1 MARAERN
8 RFVDILRNPETSRYG
23 EPLLS
28 KLKGWFN
35 WMHDAETKAKHRTD
49 FFPVFFACSND
60 LCGTDG
66 WWSSYIRRE
75 QSIFISTLV
84 MVALECVV
92 NQRIGNRSIGVIC
105 YLTAVVEDLK
115 AFFEK
120 YLETVCKDWHA
131 MLFPDERMGSYNI
144 ERLRKTVS
152 LAIRGPFEV
161 KGKNSDIV
169 FLLSMK
175 RQTGDSRYQGL
186 MTEPQLLGMH
196 YTRVRHRM
204 YAFIHDLLP
213 PESAKRA
220 RREKDTQQKKDN
232 KLDRTLKFYGDL
244 KNTTIETWN
253 WFSPDNYRV
262 GNERQTNWQMI
273 TSLKQELPFIY
284 YNSFRDL
291 IIRDLKDTDVK
302 IGDDFWNRG
311 YWKWILDKG
320 FDFWSEMT
328 PRYGWPEPAEDTFSN
343 VGQNTINDISWWKK
357 TLGSNPQCRPRMM
370 KDKRRKD
377 DLSSMRTEK
386 QLAEEVD
393 GDRGVQPTRAQVFET
408 WKSSML
414 HCSTV
419 TLTSSG
425 GMITICLPFSR
436 LHKEHVFDTMSTI
449 GDDVIYKDSAGWLA
463 RALAEATEIE
473 IENSGEL
480 LFCSFA

>member
-8 RFVDILRNPETSRYG
+8 DFVDILRNPETSRYG

-28 KLKGWFN
+28 KLQEWFT
-35 WMHDAETKAKHRTD
+35 WMHGAKTKAKHRTE
-49 FFPVFFACSND
+49 FFPVFFACSNR

-66 WWSSYIRRE
+66 HWSPYIRRE
-75 QSIFISTLV
+75 PSIFISTLV

-120 YLETVCKDWHA
+120 YLETVCKEWHE
-131 MLFPDERMGSYNI
+131 MLFPDEKMGSYNI

-186 MTEPQLLGMH
+186 MTEPQLAGMH

-204 YAFIHDLLP
+204 YNFIHDLLP
-213 PESAKRA
+213 PVSAN
-220 RREKDTQQKKDN
+220 REMKKDN
-232 KLDRTLKFYGDL
+232 KQDRTLTFFGGL
-244 KNTTIETWN
+244 RNTTIETWHY
-253 WFSPDNYRV
+253 FSADKYSI
-262 GNERQTNWQMI
+262 GNEWQTNWQMI
-273 TSLKQELPFIY
+273 TSLKEDFPFLY
-284 YNSFRDL
+284 QNSFRDS
-291 IIRDLKDTDVK
+291 IVRDLKDTDVK
-302 IGDDFWNRG
+302 IGRDFWNIG
-311 YWKWILDKG
+311 YWKGILHKG

-328 PRYGWPEPAEDTFSN
+328 ARYEWPVPDTDSSSN

-386 QLAEEVD
+386 QLAED
-393 GDRGVQPTRAQVFET
+393 GDVDKGVQPTRAQVFET

-414 HCSTV
+414 NCSTV

-463 RALAEATEIE
+463 RALAEATETA
-473 IENSGEL
+473 IENSGKL
-480 LFCSFA
+480 LFSSFA